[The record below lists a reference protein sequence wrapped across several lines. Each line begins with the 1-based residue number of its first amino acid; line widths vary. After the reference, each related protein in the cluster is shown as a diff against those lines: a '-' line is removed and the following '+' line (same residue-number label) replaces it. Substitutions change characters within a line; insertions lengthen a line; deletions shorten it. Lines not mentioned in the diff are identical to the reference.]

1 MGWNIYSNSI
11 SSNFFVHHP
20 VLNLNANPQTFSH
33 LTGTNLS
40 YEFSPLGEQS
50 DINLTADII
59 DSNNLVVKT
68 FEENVSHDAGTYT
81 FFWDGKNNQG
91 EMLPDGN
98 YKFRVK
104 AQKGEK
110 IREYTKEIS
119 IDVTGPQITYIY
131 PENGSIIEYPEVV
144 ILVEFNDPS
153 GINLSE
159 CKLYL
164 DGQDI
169 TSNCW
174 WTENRVEY
182 WTWVSEGEHVARI
195 ILKDITGN
203 TTDYAWNFRMNDI
216 PQIYYFIPENGA
228 RDLPSP
234 ITIYCWYEDRGSGI
248 NPSNCQFILDGE
260 DKTSSSNFTPWD
272 FSYTGEIK
280 KGNHTATL
288 IIMDYAG
295 NQNQL
300 TWQFHIEEISPEITN
315 VYPENGARDLPSP
328 ITIYCWYED
337 RGSGINPSNC
347 QFILDGEDKTSSSNF
362 TPWDF
367 SYTGEIKK
375 GNHTATLI
383 IMDYAG
389 NQNQLTWQFH
399 IEEISPE
406 ITNVYPENGSFY
418 YDNIPEITGYFY
430 DSISGI
436 DTTTGVKLIFDGIDV
451 TGNSTITSDTIR
463 YKPSTLQSGQH
474 TYKIIVKDN
483 AENQTEKTNTF
494 TYTPVN
500 TTNTI
505 RYTYDDAGNIIRI
518 DDATGT
524 TYLYYDNANRLIKKQ
539 DTKGTEINYTYDQN
553 GNRTSITYKIGTHQK
568 TINYIYNQKNQLIQI
583 QADNGTTTFTYDQTG
598 NLIEKQLP
606 NGIKEVYNYDSMDRM
621 TEISYIG
628 TGKTISYTYDLAG
641 NLITTTDWAG
651 TTTYSYDN
659 IYQLTSITYPDN
671 QTINYTYDQAGNRI
685 TENNITY
692 SYNNLNQL
700 ISKSDNTT
708 YTYDLN
714 GNLTT
719 KTKEN
724 QTTTYNWNAYD
735 KLTSIRQPDGK
746 EIRFVYGADGLR
758 RERIEE
764 GERVNYLLDGL
775 YVICEF
781 CDSGE
786 VLREYVPGVSV
797 SIGGVSYFYHYDK
810 LGSVRFMSDE
820 GGNVVSEYV
829 YDGWGNLV
837 SSSGSVSQP
846 YQYVGREGYYREGEL
861 YLLGQRWYDSS
872 VGRFISRDP
881 ISYAG
886 GINLYVYV
894 NNNPFT
900 KTDPNGLAW
909 WDPTSWNP
917 TTYCGATKT
926 GPGPVTSCFDY
937 CCKKHDECLAKSGYH
952 WWHIERCE
960 VRACHR
966 ELLKC
971 WNMCFILKLLEVQV
985 KMELE

>member
-315 VYPENGARDLPSP
+315 VYPENG
-328 ITIYCWYED
+328 
-337 RGSGINPSNC
+337 
-347 QFILDGEDKTSSSNF
+347 
-362 TPWDF
+362 
-367 SYTGEIKK
+367 
-375 GNHTATLI
+375 
-383 IMDYAG
+383 
-389 NQNQLTWQFH
+389 
-399 IEEISPE
+399 
-406 ITNVYPENGSFY
+406 SFY

-606 NGIKEVYNYDSMDRM
+606 NGIKEVYNYDSMDRLVKLK
-621 TEISYIG
+621 I
-628 TGKTISYTYDLAG
+628 
-641 NLITTTDWAG
+641 
-651 TTTYSYDN
+651 
-659 IYQLTSITYPDN
+659 
-671 QTINYTYDQAGNRI
+671 
-685 TENNITY
+685 
-692 SYNNLNQL
+692 
-700 ISKSDNTT
+700 
-708 YTYDLN
+708 
-714 GNLTT
+714 
-719 KTKEN
+719 
-724 QTTTYNWNAYD
+724 
-735 KLTSIRQPDGK
+735 KLTHFKNKILSFWNRDMC
-746 EIRFVYGADGLR
+746 Y
-758 RERIEE
+758 
-764 GERVNYLLDGL
+764 
-775 YVICEF
+775 EF
-781 CDSGE
+781 CVWLSP
-786 VLREYVPGVSV
+786 L
-797 SIGGVSYFYHYDK
+797 I
-810 LGSVRFMSDE
+810 
-820 GGNVVSEYV
+820 
-829 YDGWGNLV
+829 
-837 SSSGSVSQP
+837 Q
-846 YQYVGREGYYREGEL
+846 
-861 YLLGQRWYDSS
+861 
-872 VGRFISRDP
+872 
-881 ISYAG
+881 
-886 GINLYVYV
+886 
-894 NNNPFT
+894 
-900 KTDPNGLAW
+900 
-909 WDPTSWNP
+909 
-917 TTYCGATKT
+917 
-926 GPGPVTSCFDY
+926 
-937 CCKKHDECLAKSGYH
+937 
-952 WWHIERCE
+952 
-960 VRACHR
+960 
-966 ELLKC
+966 
-971 WNMCFILKLLEVQV
+971 ILH
-985 KMELE
+985 